1 MISMIDKEKSCF
13 GRIYSY
19 CFCFFLGS
27 SLHVITTVIY
37 SPLELVYLNI
47 KKCREWQRLIIHMS
61 HSYVQENSYTIQSI
75 LEMINIG

>member
-1 MISMIDKEKSCF
+1 M
-13 GRIYSY
+13 
-19 CFCFFLGS
+19 
-27 SLHVITTVIY
+27 ITTVIY